1 MDRGLSRCSRAT
13 AELLVSAEYFAACSI
28 VLVGNLCHCNMNAT
42 TQVARDQAYP
52 QAGALPRV
60 INNSVALVLLDL
72 LNKAIPLIVFPRV
85 VRMLGPAVY
94 GQLGFAG
101 AVAGFFGLLASPG
114 FSTYALREAA
124 RNNDRVSFLVKHVLG
139 ARVVFAAGAYALL
152 AVFTLFFAP
161 HDGQTRLLILL
172 SGLAFVAGSLD
183 TQWIF
188 AARSRMSMIAVQGAL
203 SQLAYAGLILALVRG
218 SGDAWIIPAATLVS
232 LGLSTLFIW
241 LPARR
246 EYHIPLPEISP
257 QAWGMFLPICLVM
270 GFSSLMSMI
279 YDQIDVIMLKYFRAD
294 AELGTYVASYGLMTM
309 AMSFLPI
316 LSRVFV
322 PLLSETAGSR
332 GDTQN
337 KYLRWLGNAT
347 IGLALPIAVGGFI
360 LAAPLTQFVFG
371 SQYSGSGTLF
381 RWLTLTI
388 VTATAASYCGAQLIP
403 NGREKKYF
411 VAVLAGAFSN
421 VVLNLLF
428 IPKYGALAA
437 AFTTAISQ
445 GVVALM
451 NYYFV
456 RDLIKPPL
464 LTAVAIS
471 IPATCVMAVSLVLLQ
486 VFFSVH
492 VFVLV
497 ALGALAY
504 VGAYSLSLVFLNRIS
519 LPSARIGLS

>member
-1 MDRGLSRCSRAT
+1 
-13 AELLVSAEYFAACSI
+13 
-28 VLVGNLCHCNMNAT
+28 MNAS
-42 TQVARDQAYP
+42 TQVAPDQAYP
-52 QAGALPRV
+52 TAVGLPRV

-72 LNKAIPLIVFPRV
+72 VNKAIPLIVFPRV
-85 VRMLGPAVY
+85 VRMLGPAAY
-94 GQLGFAG
+94 GQLGFAS

-124 RNNDRVSFLVKHVLG
+124 KNSDRVSFLVKHVLG
-139 ARVVFAAGAYALL
+139 ARIVFAAGTYALL

-172 SGLAFVAGSLD
+172 SGLAFVAGTLD

-203 SQLAYAGLILALVRG
+203 AQLAYAGLILALVRG
-218 SGDAWIIPAATLVS
+218 SGDAWIIPTATFIS

-257 QAWGMFLPICLVM
+257 QAWKMFLPICLVM

-279 YDQIDVIMLKYFRAD
+279 YDQIDVVMLKYFRAD
-294 AELGTYVASYGLMTM
+294 LELGAYVATYALMTM

-316 LSRVFV
+316 LSRVFL
-322 PLLSETAGSR
+322 PLLSETAASR
-332 GDTQN
+332 GDAQN
-337 KYLRWLGNAT
+337 KYLGWLGNAT
-347 IGLALPIAVGGFI
+347 VGLAMPIAAGGFI
-360 LAAPLTQFVFG
+360 LAAPLTQFILG

-411 VAVLAGAFSN
+411 VAVLAGAFTN
-421 VVLNLLF
+421 VVLNLLL
-428 IPKYGALAA
+428 IPKYGAVAA
-437 AFTTAISQ
+437 AFTTAFSQ

-456 RDLIKPPL
+456 RDLTKLRL
-464 LTAVAIS
+464 LTAVGMS
-471 IPATCVMAVSLVLLQ
+471 VPATCFMAVSLV
-486 VFFSVH
+486 VVRMFFSLH
-492 VFVLV
+492 VLLLV
-497 ALGALAY
+497 MLGALAY
-504 VGAYSLSLVFLNRIS
+504 VGPYALSLVFLNRLTVRS
-519 LPSARIGLS
+519 DLT